1 MELLKLKRILFK
13 PRPGRVG
20 PVSNFTLEQPG
31 PRVGSNGMLIYSE
44 QAVTAGEA
52 GAGPLDRFG
61 SPASSGNRRS
71 VEGKPSPKEN
81 RKDSVVSRIMKSS
94 DSAEAGVSPENI
106 KGGTKSSKSG
116 KKKKRKRKKS
126 KKEEV
131 LVENGPSKV
140 YTQSEDI
147 CEVEV
152 LDTINLEAVGE
163 METRKDTRCED
174 CLMEHSHQS
183 NSVQPSFL
191 SDFSFIFKDDI
202 SLHADTESVTNST
215 NKIITETDH
224 VGDAREKKEKKSR
237 KKRRRRRRSKIDNKR
252 ASTPL
257 QRAIE
262 TSLQK
267 VESKI
272 NSGKSKGGKAGKK
285 EKSAPVPRRD
295 PSRLPPPQTWDQLE
309 DQSGE

>member
-20 PVSNFTLEQPG
+20 PVSNFTPEQPG
-31 PRVGSNGMLIYSE
+31 PRVGSNGMLSYSE
-44 QAVTAGEA
+44 EAVTAGEA

-71 VEGKPSPKEN
+71 GEGRQNPKEN

-94 DSAEAGVSPENI
+94 DSAEAEVPPNNEE
-106 KGGTKSSKSG
+106 GTKSSKSR

-126 KKEEV
+126 KKEDMQ
-131 LVENGPSKV
+131 VERGPSKV
-140 YTQSEDI
+140 DTQSEDI

-152 LDTINLEAVGE
+152 LDTINLESVT
-163 METRKDTRCED
+163 ETRKDTRCED

-183 NSVQPSFL
+183 NLVQPSFL

-202 SLHADTESVTNST
+202 SLLADTESVTKST
-215 NKIITETDH
+215 NKIITEEDI
-224 VGDAREKKEKKSR
+224 VGDAGEKKEKKSR

-252 ASTPL
+252 VSTPL
-257 QRAIE
+257 QKAIE

-272 NSGKSKGGKAGKK
+272 NSGKSKGGKAGAK
-285 EKSAPVPRRD
+285 EKSAPVPKRD

-309 DQSGE
+309 DQSGG